1 MKKLM
6 LFAITLI
13 FLLVGCQDESYT
25 NIEDTDAELL
35 SSYTTLIDKNL
46 YYIERGD
53 NNMDFPKSY
62 NNFLKDNPNLEV
74 IDVEIDPKSST
85 YNEVRGYFIF
95 TKSLD

>member
-1 MKKLM
+1 MKRLM
-6 LFAITLI
+6 LFTITLI
-13 FLLVGCQDESYT
+13 FLLVGCDGESYT
-25 NIEDTDAELL
+25 NIEDTDVELL

-53 NNMDFPKSY
+53 SNMDFPKSY

-74 IDVEIDPKSST
+74 IDVEIETNTNTHNSIK
-85 YNEVRGYFIF
+85 GYFVF